1 MVGSVEYQV
10 INDAGVR
17 YSFSESPTRMT
28 TKDRAEAEALKSL
41 WEQRRLRVVAIV
53 DPAQIVPL
61 ASGEPIGWRD
71 DDRHGLHHK
80 REMPAYLNPQ
90 TVTPLYPGIAQ
101 PAQERDG

>member
-1 MVGSVEYQV
+1 VWDNRKDAQEYSH
-10 INDAGVR
+10 NYTGG
-17 YSFSESPTRMT
+17 
-28 TKDRAEAEALKSL
+28 RA
-41 WEQRRLRVVAIV
+41 RVVAIV